1 MFVLWYVFRVASHM
15 DISRDVAEGE
25 TLMVSAQTPLCLQKT
40 LVALVSGPDVS
51 QGAALPWCLSQACQ
65 VKFLHSLFFSKIYG
79 LLKVGGVFSTT
90 PASRTVVGNS
100 FNRPSGKDELRG
112 CSRVTRINRSYNTR
126 LTETFLLSSSEFI
139 YFCIVVIFV

>member
-25 TLMVSAQTPLCLQKT
+25 TLMVSAQTPLCLQRT

-65 VKFLHSLFFSKIYG
+65 VKFLHSLFFSKICG
-79 LLKVGGVFSTT
+79 LLQVCGGGVSPPCQ
-90 PASRTVVGNS
+90 PAGLLLVIHLIGHQAKMS
-100 FNRPSGKDELRG
+100 FGDAAG
-112 CSRVTRINRSYNTR
+112 
-126 LTETFLLSSSEFI
+126 
-139 YFCIVVIFV
+139 